1 MEEGVLDQTGVFLW
15 IWQWFLTMLW
25 IGNGC
30 GYDNGLRKCVTML
43 WIWFVS
49 GQGFSFFF
57 SGVLVF
63 MATQAAIVR

>member
-1 MEEGVLDQTGVFLW
+1 MDMAMVSDNVVET
-15 IWQWFLTMLW
+15 
-25 IGNGC
+25 
-30 GYDNGLRKCVTML
+30 DNGLRKCVTML

-63 MATQAAIVR
+63 MATRAAIVR